1 MTEAETQVRFDFDLQ
16 ILGTDEATGL
26 VDFALRLSPSRYEE
40 AVLDDGTHAWYD
52 RFDDLYISDS
62 ALADLA
68 EHVAGLQLGFQPQR
82 AGPLDKYLEECQ
94 ARVQATLH
102 GGNRPIVEF
111 ADVSENWL
119 HSRVDDELGFA
130 VLSVDLV
137 GSTTLA
143 QTLSRQEYARL
154 QVILQD
160 ELSELI
166 PLFGGHVL
174 KYTGDGLLAYF
185 PEPSFI
191 VQNDLACECA
201 LYMRAVINRAISP
214 ALENVGSP
222 AVQIRIGID
231 AGEAAVVVLGSPRT
245 KRHADL
251 IGDVISL
258 ACKVQEHAG
267 PGGIAI
273 GGVCWRSLHT
283 SWREHCQRLP
293 TPSGWPYH
301 DGDGGPYL
309 LLGLNPDVIERRALG
324 SPEA

>member
-1 MTEAETQVRFDFDLQ
+1 MTAAETPIRFDFDIQ

-26 VDFALRLSPSRYEE
+26 VEFALRLSPDRYQE
-40 AVLDDGTHAWYD
+40 AVLDDGTQAWYD

-68 EHVAGLQLGFQPQR
+68 EHVAGLPLGFQPQR
-82 AGPLDKYLEECQ
+82 AGPLDEYLEECRARIQ
-94 ARVQATLH
+94 AALT
-102 GGNRPIVEF
+102 GGSRSSIEF
-111 ADVSENWL
+111 ADVSEDWL
-119 HSRVDDELGFA
+119 RSRADDQLGFA

-137 GSTTLA
+137 DSTTLA

-160 ELSELI
+160 ELSELV

-201 LYMRAVINRAISP
+201 LYMRAVVNRAINQSLQQ
-214 ALENVGSP
+214 AGLSV
-222 AVQIRIGID
+222 VQIRIGID

-251 IGDVISL
+251 IGDVIGL
-258 ACKVQEHAG
+258 ACKVEKHAE

-273 GGVCWRSLHT
+273 GSVCWRSLHT
-283 SWREHCQRLP
+283 SWREHCRRLM
-293 TPSGWPYH
+293 TPPDWTYRDIDGKPY
-301 DGDGGPYL
+301 PL
-309 LLGLNPDVIERRALG
+309 LALDPHAIEQRALG
-324 SPEA
+324 SLKA